1 MGKESGLTLNGE
13 RETQLRC
20 GAVKRECHEPDFN
33 HGMRAQKCSRLPP
46 LWFQAPVTAL
56 RGLSGPA
63 GPERQAYSSPSRTL
77 SSSLRLCETRG

>member
-33 HGMRAQKCSRLPP
+33 HWMRAQKCQSLLP
-46 LWFQAPVTAL
+46 LCFQASFIVM
-56 RGLSGPA
+56 RGLSAPA
-63 GPERQAYSSPSRTL
+63 GPDAQAYSSVVTHFEL
-77 SSSLRLCETRG
+77 